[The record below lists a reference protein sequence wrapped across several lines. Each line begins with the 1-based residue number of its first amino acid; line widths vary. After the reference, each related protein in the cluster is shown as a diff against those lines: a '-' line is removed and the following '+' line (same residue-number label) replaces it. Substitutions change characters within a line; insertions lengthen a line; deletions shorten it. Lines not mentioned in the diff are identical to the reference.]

1 MDRFFESFTEA
12 VTYLESQGM
21 RICGAPRFSYV
32 DGPWN
37 QDDPC
42 ELQPDYVVL
51 TLPVGKA
58 KTHQENPSRKPIK
71 KTHQENPSRNSK
83 MSSKV
88 EAKIKLILEFCS
100 EPKSFI
106 EIMEHIGLKDRV
118 SFKRLYIQRMLDEGL
133 LKMTNPD
140 NPTSRNQMYVT
151 QK

>member
-1 MDRFFESFTEA
+1 MMLGRAEKAGSGVDKILSGWNDLGWSTPVLTE
-12 VTYLESQGM
+12 
-21 RICGAPRFSYV
+21 
-32 DGPWN
+32 
-37 QDDPC
+37 

-58 KTHQENPSRKPIK
+58 

>member
-1 MDRFFESFTEA
+1 M
-12 VTYLESQGM
+12 TYLESQGM

-58 KTHQENPSRKPIK
+58 KTHQENPSR
-71 KTHQENPSRNSK
+71 NSK

-88 EAKIKLILEFCS
+88 EAKIKLILEFCP

-106 EIMEHIGLKDRV
+106 EIMVCGGCRQLLLSAISG
-118 SFKRLYIQRMLDEGL
+118 SFASVIDIIRGCLWR
-133 LKMTNPD
+133 
-140 NPTSRNQMYVT
+140 
-151 QK
+151 

>member
-1 MDRFFESFTEA
+1 
-12 VTYLESQGM
+12 
-21 RICGAPRFSYV
+21 
-32 DGPWN
+32 
-37 QDDPC
+37 
-42 ELQPDYVVL
+42 
-51 TLPVGKA
+51 
-58 KTHQENPSRKPIK
+58 
-71 KTHQENPSRNSK
+71 

-88 EAKIKLILEFCS
+88 DAKIKLILEFCS

-118 SFKRLYIQRMLDEGL
+118 SFNRLYIQRMLDEGL

>member
-1 MDRFFESFTEA
+1 MFMMLGRAEKAGSGVDKILSGWNDLGWSTPVLTE
-12 VTYLESQGM
+12 
-21 RICGAPRFSYV
+21 
-32 DGPWN
+32 
-37 QDDPC
+37 

-58 KTHQENPSRKPIK
+58 

-133 LKMTNPD
+133 LKMTDPD

>member
-1 MDRFFESFTEA
+1 M
-12 VTYLESQGM
+12 TYLESQGM
-21 RICGAPRFSYV
+21 RIYGAPRFSYV

-106 EIMEHIGLKDRV
+106 EIMVCGGCRQLLLSAISG
-118 SFKRLYIQRMLDEGL
+118 SFASVIDIIRGCLWR
-133 LKMTNPD
+133 
-140 NPTSRNQMYVT
+140 
-151 QK
+151 

>member
-1 MDRFFESFTEA
+1 MSTSFTEA

-58 KTHQENPSRKPIK
+58 KTHQENPSR
-71 KTHQENPSRNSK
+71 NSK

-88 EAKIKLILEFCS
+88 EAKIKLILEFCP

-106 EIMEHIGLKDRV
+106 EIMVCGGCRQLLLSAISG
-118 SFKRLYIQRMLDEGL
+118 SFASVIDIIRGCLWR
-133 LKMTNPD
+133 
-140 NPTSRNQMYVT
+140 
-151 QK
+151 

>member
-1 MDRFFESFTEA
+1 M
-12 VTYLESQGM
+12 TYLESQGM
-21 RICGAPRFSYV
+21 RIYGAPRFSYV

-58 KTHQENPSRKPIK
+58 KN
-71 KTHQENPSRNSK
+71 HQENPSRNSK

-106 EIMEHIGLKDRV
+106 EIMVCGGCRQLLLSAISG
-118 SFKRLYIQRMLDEGL
+118 SFASVIDIIRGCLWR
-133 LKMTNPD
+133 
-140 NPTSRNQMYVT
+140 
-151 QK
+151 

>member
-1 MDRFFESFTEA
+1 MSTSFTEA

-58 KTHQENPSRKPIK
+58 KTHQENPSR
-71 KTHQENPSRNSK
+71 NSK

-106 EIMEHIGLKDRV
+106 EIMVCGGCRQLLLSAISG
-118 SFKRLYIQRMLDEGL
+118 SFASVIDIIRGCLWR
-133 LKMTNPD
+133 
-140 NPTSRNQMYVT
+140 
-151 QK
+151 

>member
-1 MDRFFESFTEA
+1 M
-12 VTYLESQGM
+12 
-21 RICGAPRFSYV
+21 
-32 DGPWN
+32 
-37 QDDPC
+37 
-42 ELQPDYVVL
+42 L

-58 KTHQENPSRKPIK
+58 

-118 SFKRLYIQRMLDEGL
+118 SFNRLYIQRMLDEGL

>member
-1 MDRFFESFTEA
+1 MGNTCLDRGTSAGLCSAYFACGEDES
-12 VTYLESQGM
+12 
-21 RICGAPRFSYV
+21 
-32 DGPWN
+32 
-37 QDDPC
+37 
-42 ELQPDYVVL
+42 
-51 TLPVGKA
+51 
-58 KTHQENPSRKPIK
+58 
-71 KTHQENPSRNSK
+71 PSRNSK

-88 EAKIKLILEFCS
+88 EAKIKLILEFCP

-140 NPTSRNQMYVT
+140 NPTSRNQLYVT

>member
-1 MDRFFESFTEA
+1 MFMMLGRAEKAGSGVDKILSGWNDLGWSTPVLTE
-12 VTYLESQGM
+12 
-21 RICGAPRFSYV
+21 
-32 DGPWN
+32 
-37 QDDPC
+37 

-58 KTHQENPSRKPIK
+58 